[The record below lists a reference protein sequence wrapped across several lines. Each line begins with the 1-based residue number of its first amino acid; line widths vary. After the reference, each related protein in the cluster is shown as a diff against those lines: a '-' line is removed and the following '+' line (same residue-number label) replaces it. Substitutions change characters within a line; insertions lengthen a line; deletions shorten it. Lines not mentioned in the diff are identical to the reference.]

1 MRDELLPLLACPHCH
16 AGLALRVEAR
26 RGKHIE
32 SGSLSCVSC
41 EKQWPID
48 HGVPDFV
55 GGAAPDHVAQTT
67 SGFARN
73 WARYNNVIAAEP
85 ALNDELFRDWL
96 LPIDPER
103 LAQRDVLDA
112 GCGMGRWLLAAAP
125 HNPRTLVGFDYSDVV
140 HVAFRN
146 TRHLANVH
154 VVRADLFHPPFR
166 RAFDVCYSIGVIH
179 HTPDPEGAFASLL
192 RLVPQ
197 GVLHVWVYGAE
208 NNEWIERFVS
218 PLRRAITARM
228 PDAAL
233 VALSRVAAAELAA
246 FASIYEK
253 VVGEKKAFFYDSYV
267 RHLRQYPQ
275 RYLEHIVYDH
285 LVPQL
290 AQYLPGP
297 TLVRWAESRG
307 LVWELSA
314 RNENSWRLVVA
325 AERARIDAL
334 RGITAPAAATPRR

>member
-1 MRDELLPLLACPHCH
+1 MRDELLPLLACPTCQGSLDMR
-16 AGLALRVEAR
+16 ADLR

-32 SGSLSCVSC
+32 QGELSCAAC
-41 EKQWPID
+41 AKRWPVD
-48 HGVPDFV
+48 RGVPDFV
-55 GGAAPDHVAQTT
+55 GGAGTDHVGQTT

-96 LPIDPER
+96 QPIDPER
-103 LAQRDVLDA
+103 FTDRDVLDA

-125 HNPRTLVGFDYSDVV
+125 HNPRNLIGFDYSDIV

-166 RAFDVCYSIGVIH
+166 RTFDVCYSIGVIH
-179 HTPDPEGAFASLL
+179 HTPDPELAFERLL
-192 RLVPQ
+192 QLVPL

-218 PLRRAITARM
+218 PLRRMVTARL
-228 PDAAL
+228 PDRAL
-233 VALSRVAAAELAA
+233 VALSRLGAAELAA
-246 FASIYEK
+246 FASIYTYLFS
-253 VVGEKKAFFYDSYV
+253 EKKAFFYDSYV

-297 TLVRWAESRG
+297 ELTRWARQRG
-307 LVWELSA
+307 LAWELSA

-325 AERARIDAL
+325 ADRARIDAL
-334 RGITAPAAATPRR
+334 RTVTAPAEATHRE